1 MVFRIAAQWLRWAVR
16 NNSVPPGQ
24 VSIRIRIDAGAMH
37 ERPGEA
43 GFAHLIEH
51 LVFRQSRYLGPLQ
64 SISTWQRLGATFGSD
79 TNAETSPTA
88 TIFKID
94 LPDATPASLDESIK
108 LLSGMMIAP
117 NLSES
122 DIRTEAPSCWPKSA
136 TRRRGRARRERHAP
150 PAGRWQPLADH
161 TTVGSVQSIEGA
173 HQDGVRAFHARWYRP
188 ENAVIVIAGDADPR
202 LVAAL
207 ISKWFSDWPVKGQP
221 TPQPDFGAPQ
231 TPPGADPANPVGR
244 TEVLVE
250 PALPR
255 SVMTAVLRPWHEKQD
270 TIVYNQ
276 GLMQDQVALAILN
289 RRLETR
295 ARAGGSFLAA
305 HVDQQNASRSVDATI
320 VSITPLDG
328 NWQAALKEVRGL
340 VADMLAV
347 PPSQEE
353 IAREVA
359 EMNVI
364 FESQVQQR
372 TLQPG
377 ARLADDMMQAV
388 DIHETVASPPAV
400 QEIFKRSI
408 PLFTPQAI
416 MEHARGLF
424 AGKVVRGLYV
434 TPSRARPAR
443 RPCAPRCWNRWRPI
457 RAGGRAR
464 RRSALR
470 NCPPSAPPRPNLLCA
485 PRVCWASRN

>member
-1 MVFRIAAQWLRWAVR
+1 
-16 NNSVPPGQ
+16 
-24 VSIRIRIDAGAMH
+24 
-37 ERPGEA
+37 
-43 GFAHLIEH
+43 
-51 LVFRQSRYLGPLQ
+51 
-64 SISTWQRLGATFGSD
+64 
-79 TNAETSPTA
+79 
-88 TIFKID
+88 
-94 LPDATPASLDESIK
+94 
-108 LLSGMMIAP
+108 
-117 NLSES
+117 
-122 DIRTEAPSCWPKSA
+122 
-136 TRRRGRARRERHAP
+136 
-150 PAGRWQPLADH
+150 
-161 TTVGSVQSIEGA
+161 
-173 HQDGVRAFHARWYRP
+173 
-188 ENAVIVIAGDADPR
+188 
-202 LVAAL
+202 
-207 ISKWFSDWPVKGQP
+207 
-221 TPQPDFGAPQ
+221 
-231 TPPGADPANPVGR
+231 VGR

-434 TPSRARPAR
+434 TPKPGEASEAALRAALLEQVAPDPRGRAGQAPISFAQLPAIGTPAPEPSVRATGMLGIEELTFANGVKVQLWPTKDDPGRVTVKVRFGAGVRVFR
-443 RPCAPRCWNRWRPI
+443 RRMRPI
-457 RAGGRAR
+457 RRWAAWRWSARARARWGRKSWTASPPAASWASISGRKTRSSSSPPKPAPRTWPTSFTCLPPNSRCRAGMPRRCCARGRRRSCNMPACRQPGGRAG
-464 RRSALR
+464 A
-470 NCPPSAPPRPNLLCA
+470 
-485 PRVCWASRN
+485 

>member
-1 MVFRIAAQWLRWAVR
+1 
-16 NNSVPPGQ
+16 
-24 VSIRIRIDAGAMH
+24 
-37 ERPGEA
+37 
-43 GFAHLIEH
+43 
-51 LVFRQSRYLGPLQ
+51 
-64 SISTWQRLGATFGSD
+64 
-79 TNAETSPTA
+79 
-88 TIFKID
+88 
-94 LPDATPASLDESIK
+94 
-108 LLSGMMIAP
+108 
-117 NLSES
+117 
-122 DIRTEAPSCWPKSA
+122 
-136 TRRRGRARRERHAP
+136 
-150 PAGRWQPLADH
+150 
-161 TTVGSVQSIEGA
+161 
-173 HQDGVRAFHARWYRP
+173 
-188 ENAVIVIAGDADPR
+188 
-202 LVAAL
+202 
-207 ISKWFSDWPVKGQP
+207 
-221 TPQPDFGAPQ
+221 
-231 TPPGADPANPVGR
+231 
-244 TEVLVE
+244 
-250 PALPR
+250 
-255 SVMTAVLRPWHEKQD
+255 
-270 TIVYNQ
+270 
-276 GLMQDQVALAILN
+276 MQDQVALAILN

-434 TPSRARPAR
+434 TPTPGEASEAALRAALLEQVAPDPRGRAGQAPISFAQLPAIGTPAPEPSVRATGMLGIEELTFANGVKVQLWPTKDDPGRVTVKVRFGAGVRGFSAADAPYSALGSMALVSAGEGALGQEELDRISTGRKLGFDFRQEDTFFQFSAETRAEDMADQLYLFAAKFAMPRWDASPVLRARAAAQLQYASLPPAR
-443 RPCAPRCWNRWRPI
+443 RACWSVISKR
-457 RAGGRAR
+457 
-464 RRSALR
+464 
-470 NCPPSAPPRPNLLCA
+470 
-485 PRVCWASRN
+485 